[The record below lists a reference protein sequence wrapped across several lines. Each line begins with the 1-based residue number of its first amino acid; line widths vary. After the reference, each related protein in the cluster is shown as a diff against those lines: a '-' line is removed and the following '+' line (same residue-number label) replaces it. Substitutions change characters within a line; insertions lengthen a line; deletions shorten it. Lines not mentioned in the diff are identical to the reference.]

1 MSKSVRDLMH
11 PGLITCRP
19 DTALGQVAVMLDHH
33 HVHALFVADRDG
45 RPLGVISDFDLL
57 AAEWLSTDEASL
69 ETMKKMTAGELMT
82 HPIDSIEGGVTACD
96 AAARMRSEG
105 ISRLMVTH
113 GSVPVGVV
121 STSDFVASLADV
133 GGFARRTVADVM
145 SHSMLICRDT
155 APIRGVARGMTAA
168 RYRSVIVVSAVGKP
182 LGVVSGQDLLV
193 FCENGKME
201 TATAGDSM
209 HEALTIAPTASLREA
224 ADRLIEQHHH
234 RLVVVDPADE
244 GGMPLG
250 VLSAFDIVAEMA
262 HPGSIWRK

>member
-1 MSKSVRDLMH
+1 MSKRVRDLMH

-19 DTALGQVAVMLDHH
+19 DTTLGQVAVMLDHH

-57 AAEWLSTDEASL
+57 AAEWLSTDRESL
-69 ETMKKMTAGELMT
+69 EAMKKMTAGELMT
-82 HPIDSIEGGVTACD
+82 HPIDSIEGDVECCD
-96 AAARMRSEG
+96 AAARMRSES

-113 GSVPVGVV
+113 ESAPIGVV
-121 STSDFVASLADV
+121 STSDFVASLAEA
-133 GGFARRTVADVM
+133 GSISRRTVADVM

-168 RYRSVIVVSAVGKP
+168 HYRSVIVVSPSGKP

-193 FCENGKME
+193 FCENGKLE
-201 TATAGDSM
+201 GATASGSM
-209 HEALTIAPTASLREA
+209 HEALTIAPAASLREA
-224 ADRLIEQHHH
+224 ADKLIEHHHH
-234 RLVVVDPADE
+234 RLVVVDPKE
-244 GGMPLG
+244 TEGMPLG

-262 HPGSIWRK
+262 QPGSIWR